1 MRSGL
6 FERGPMGLFVAQA
19 LTVLLGVT
27 IVILSLALLALVS
40 SARKNQIRTAKV
52 VLTPAPQQLLNTDCS
67 ARSLIDLSQA
77 APSRAPPVSDLRPSM
92 DPLAELPPDD
102 PVRL

>member
-27 IVILSLALLALVS
+27 IVILSLANLYLRQHKTDD
-40 SARKNQIRTAKV
+40 ARKLIIDWLSANEEQHAGSIRKNVAVPESKDSPTRRNQVRV
-52 VLTPAPQQLLNTDCS
+52 PLLI
-67 ARSLIDLSQA
+67 A
-77 APSRAPPVSDLRPSM
+77 
-92 DPLAELPPDD
+92 
-102 PVRL
+102 